1 MKKKLCKK
9 VSFRAK
15 SLPVSIFLATF
26 APGYEQE
33 TTRKVGR
40 PVIGCCQVY
49 YYGRPVS
56 HMVWRCIQLEPN
68 ILSGSNGC
76 GDYDSLC
83 GHLSLWSLRSSCR
96 RKEKKEK
103 EKVNMTPADA
113 MLYLVIAASIA
124 ILVYVKIGKRDSRGQ
139 VRWVITSPSSPVASA
154 TGLFCL
160 QLLLLWKKGHRKM
173 TAL

>member
-56 HMVWRCIQLEPN
+56 HMV
-68 ILSGSNGC
+68 
-76 GDYDSLC
+76 
-83 GHLSLWSLRSSCR
+83 
-96 RKEKKEK
+96 
-103 EKVNMTPADA
+103 
-113 MLYLVIAASIA
+113 
-124 ILVYVKIGKRDSRGQ
+124 
-139 VRWVITSPSSPVASA
+139 
-154 TGLFCL
+154 
-160 QLLLLWKKGHRKM
+160 
-173 TAL
+173 